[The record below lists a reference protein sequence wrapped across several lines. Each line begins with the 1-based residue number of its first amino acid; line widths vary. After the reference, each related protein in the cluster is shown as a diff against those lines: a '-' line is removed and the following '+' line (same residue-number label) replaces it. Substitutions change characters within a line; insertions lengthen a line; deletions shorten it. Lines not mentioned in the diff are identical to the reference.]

1 MTPFPMI
8 ASRGVAEMASA
19 RGVQIPIF
27 IRAETE
33 QTSRAQLASVRD
45 LRFVMGHVM
54 TQSPRY
60 KWILVVVLFA
70 VSALNYADRTALA
83 SVLSPLR
90 QDLNLTDVQLGL
102 AASAFFW
109 VYALGIAVAGFIAD
123 RFSRSRLI
131 VVSLTLWSLVTLATA
146 YVHNFTE
153 LMLVRVALGAAECL
167 YIPAALALIADHH
180 GPDTRGGAISSN
192 LAGMSLGL
200 IVGGTV
206 AGYLAQTWGWRSAFH
221 LLGWLGLA
229 GAVVVGFLVRDA
241 EQLKS
246 EVTVA
251 PEKLSV
257 RENLGLLLRTRTYY
271 MILLQGILTSA
282 GVQMFFSWLPLYY
295 KETYGMSLAG
305 AGFSGTF
312 MLQGTALLGVTLGGI
327 ASDRV
332 GRTAPPRRALIM
344 AICYLASAPFL
355 LVFLFQPSYLVLSI
369 GISLFSLL
377 RSFGQANENLI
388 LCDLLPS
395 KIRSSALGIFLLCC
409 NAPGT
414 VSIIAAAWIKGHAGL
429 NVAFAWVSVLLVI
442 SALAALVGY
451 FWMPA
456 DQVRLEA
463 LARTAKADAGT

>member
-1 MTPFPMI
+1 
-8 ASRGVAEMASA
+8 
-19 RGVQIPIF
+19 
-27 IRAETE
+27 
-33 QTSRAQLASVRD
+33 
-45 LRFVMGHVM
+45 MGHVK

-70 VSALNYADRTALA
+70 VSGLNYADRTALS

-131 VVSLTLWSLVTLATA
+131 VVSLTLWSLVTLATG

-167 YIPAALALIADHH
+167 YIPAALALIADYH

-206 AGYLAQTWGWRSAFH
+206 AGYLAQTWGWRSAFQ
-221 LLGWLGLA
+221 LLGWLGVA
-229 GAVVVGFLVRDA
+229 GAVIVGFLVRDA
-241 EQLKS
+241 EQPRS
-246 EVTVA
+246 EVKVA
-251 PEKLSV
+251 PAKLSV
-257 RENLGLLLRTRTYY
+257 RTSLGLLLRTRTYY
-271 MILLQGILTSA
+271 LILLQGMLTSA

-295 KETYGMSLAG
+295 QETYGMSLAG

-312 MLQGTALLGVTLGGI
+312 MLQATALLGVTLGGI
-327 ASDRV
+327 ASDRF
-332 GRTAPPRRALIM
+332 GRTETRRRALIM

-355 LVFLFQPSYLVLSI
+355 LVFLVQPSYLVLGI

-377 RSFGQANENLI
+377 RSFGQANENMI

-395 KIRSSALGIFLLCC
+395 QMRSSALGIFLLCC
-409 NAPGT
+409 NAPGS
-414 VSIIAAAWIKGHAGL
+414 VAIVAAAWIKGHAGL
-429 NVAFAWVSVLLVI
+429 NVAFAWVSVLVVMA
-442 SALAALVGY
+442 ALAALAAY
-451 FWMPA
+451 FWMPT

-463 LARTAKADAGT
+463 RLDGEGQRRNRFRSRGASSAGRGHRHPQ